1 MLTSTLTRSAA
12 HSSSRTH
19 TARRLVTS
27 TSTMSYR
34 SALFTSAQYSTSREA
49 RDPAY
54 RVLRNE
60 RMNKHVQEAQYAV
73 RGAIPLRAEELRD
86 HLDEHGE
93 NAGLPFETVVNCN
106 IGNPQQ
112 LDQKPLTFLRQV
124 SALPHRV
131 LLDAASAPR
140 QATLLPRSAD
150 ESSQSGEAA
159 PLTIGGERTFLHTR
173 KELLGICTQADHG
186 FRRKQVSALCDYP
199 DLLDHP
205 LTPSI
210 FPSDAIARARSL
222 ISEVGSTGAYSH
234 SMGNPTIRKR
244 VAEFI
249 ESETRP
255 LFSLRQRMFRL
266 THGCSFQ
273 SEMVTLLRRMRFT
286 SRPARRP
293 VSPTSSRSS
302 SRAPSTAS

>member
-1 MLTSTLTRSAA
+1 MLNSTLTRSAA
-12 HSSSRTH
+12 HSSSSSRTH
-19 TARRLVTS
+19 TARRLVTSTIS

-124 SALPHRV
+124 SAH
-131 LLDAASAPR
+131 
-140 QATLLPRSAD
+140 
-150 ESSQSGEAA
+150 
-159 PLTIGGERTFLHTR
+159 
-173 KELLGICTQADHG
+173 
-186 FRRKQVSALCDYP
+186 
-199 DLLDHP
+199 
-205 LTPSI
+205 
-210 FPSDAIARARSL
+210 
-222 ISEVGSTGAYSH
+222 
-234 SMGNPTIRKR
+234 
-244 VAEFI
+244 
-249 ESETRP
+249 
-255 LFSLRQRMFRL
+255 
-266 THGCSFQ
+266 
-273 SEMVTLLRRMRFT
+273 
-286 SRPARRP
+286 
-293 VSPTSSRSS
+293 
-302 SRAPSTAS
+302 